1 VKDSAYHTPVL
12 LHDCIEGLAIKD
24 GGVYVDVTFGGGGHS
39 KEILKSIGKGSLIAF
54 DQDED
59 ALRNVPDDDRLTFVR
74 QSFRFMRNHLRLNGI
89 REVDGILADLGVS
102 SHQFDEA
109 ERGFST
115 RFDSDLDMRM
125 DRDSK
130 LTARKILEEYSE
142 VELFRVFN
150 QGADLKSLGR
160 IVRAI
165 LAARSGGIQSTAR
178 LKEIL
183 TPIAPYKKQAQFWAQ
198 VFQAL
203 RIEVNDE
210 LSALFDLLKQCAEMI
225 KPGGWLVVMSYH
237 SLEDRAVKNFI
248 RSGYVDGTMEKDFY
262 GKLIRPFDAINR
274 KVIAPSEQEIELN
287 NRARSAKLR
296 IAQRV

>member
-1 VKDSAYHTPVL
+1 
-12 LHDCIEGLAIKD
+12 
-24 GGVYVDVTFGGGGHS
+24 
-39 KEILKSIGKGSLIAF
+39 
-54 DQDED
+54 
-59 ALRNVPDDDRLTFVR
+59 
-74 QSFRFMRNHLRLNGI
+74 
-89 REVDGILADLGVS
+89 VDGILADLGVS

-225 KPGGWLVVMSYH
+225 KPGGRLVVMSYH